1 MEMRM
6 LGGHLCTAGAETP
19 YPVICRD
26 PVGQPDLYQPFQIAV
41 ETDAIHPPRFRGFQ
55 ALLELGV
62 TEGLLSFQKRLE
74 HHHPQACDTLSGGAE
89 TLRRVSIGNCCS
101 GGGE

>member
-1 MEMRM
+1 MKMRV
-6 LGGHLCTAGAETP
+6 LGGHLFTAGAETP
-19 YPVICRD
+19 YPVICSD
-26 PVGQPDLYQPFQIAV
+26 PVSQPDLYQPFQIAV

-74 HHHPQACDTLSGGAE
+74 YHHP
-89 TLRRVSIGNCCS
+89 
-101 GGGE
+101 

>member
-1 MEMRM
+1 MRM

-41 ETDAIHPPRFRGFQ
+41 ETDAIHPPVSEASRRCW
-55 ALLELGV
+55 
-62 TEGLLSFQKRLE
+62 S
-74 HHHPQACDTLSGGAE
+74 SG
-89 TLRRVSIGNCCS
+89 
-101 GGGE
+101 